1 MGEVGQEHAATVEV
15 PPVDLLLSLGE
26 LEAEVL
32 EVGVHEQLV
41 TAPPPGGVLVQAP
54 QGEVHPLTAQLL
66 GELVLQRL
74 DGAGVGDAQ
83 SAEKLV
89 GL

>member
-32 EVGVHEQLV
+32 EVIVREQLI
-41 TAPPPGGVLVQAP
+41 TAPASGRVLVQAS
-54 QGEVHPLTAQLL
+54 VT
-66 GELVLQRL
+66 
-74 DGAGVGDAQ
+74 Q
-83 SAEKLV
+83 SNHNSCRQEK
-89 GL
+89 